1 MATHGM
7 GATRRRMDAAVE
19 DARRRLAAL
28 RVGRASPDLVADIRV
43 AAWGNELPISQVAQI
58 GAQPPRGLV
67 ITPHDPSL
75 IPAIERAIGDSDL
88 GARPRVDGVR
98 VRIELPAPTAER
110 RAQLA
115 KQAGDTAEQA
125 RVAVRL
131 ARRDAINELRRSR
144 AADEISE
151 GKLNGRSKDLQA
163 MTDEHVA
170 SVDELLATALTELE
184 Q

>member
-7 GATRRRMDAAVE
+7 GATRRRMAAAVE

-43 AAWGNELPISQVAQI
+43 PAWGSELPLSQVAQV

-88 GARPRVDGVR
+88 GARPQADGVR
-98 VRIELPAPTAER
+98 VRLELPAPTNER

-115 KQAGDTAEQA
+115 KQAKDEAEQA

-144 AADEISE
+144 SADEISE
-151 GKLNGRSKDLQA
+151 AKLNGRSKDLQA

-170 SVDELLATALTELE
+170 QVDELLATALAELT

>member
-28 RVGRASPDLVADIRV
+28 RVGRASPDLVNDIRV
-43 AAWGNELPISQVAQI
+43 AAWGSELPISQVAQV

-75 IPAIERAIGDSDL
+75 IPALERAIGDSDL
-88 GARPRVDGVR
+88 GARPPVGGGGLGHPRPGTT
-98 VRIELPAPTAER
+98 PQR

-144 AADEISE
+144 AAEEIGE
-151 GKLNGRSKDLQA
+151 GKLIGRSKDLQA
-163 MTDEHVA
+163 MTDERVA
-170 SVDELLATALTELE
+170 SIDQLLATTLAELE